1 MDHYFAS
8 PSLSPPWLQ
17 SRKRRHYLES
27 DSDDEEED
35 QVDHK
40 LHHQQQL
47 QQAPACFGAPASP
60 VEQSHHHH
68 HQLHYPYQQQLP
80 HPILTSNGGYH
91 MNPIIDFSGFS
102 YGALFS
108 PVLFPPAPP
117 PLPVISSSSTTT
129 NNSTASANT
138 MMPPSPPTTVSYVP
152 SSLPSAATSLQ
163 TNVGDASESPS
174 LSTMDTRSP
183 SPLSSSSAAAAVAAT
198 AAAAAIDGS
207 EPIFQA
213 KPSTTAPSS
222 PAAKPTT
229 RRKTTKSKRS
239 KTSSSNKERKHA
251 GRRVSPES
259 PDDTEQ
265 RIFKC
270 TEPTCGKLFKRSEH
284 VKRHYRSIHSKEKP
298 YECPYS
304 TCLKRFSRSDNL
316 SQHIRI
322 HRQQVPKDAM
332 YKQVPRTTDD
342 ATSTTTSSQR

>member
-60 VEQSHHHH
+60 IEQSH

-117 PLPVISSSSTTT
+117 PLPVISSSSSTT

-138 MMPPSPPTTVSYVP
+138 MMPPSPPTTVSYVTT
-152 SSLPSAATSLQ
+152 SLPSTAPSLQ
-163 TNVGDASESPS
+163 TSMGESPS
-174 LSTMDTRSP
+174 LSMETRSP
-183 SPLSSSSAAAAVAAT
+183 SPLSSSSAAV
-198 AAAAAIDGS
+198 DGS

-213 KPSTTAPSS
+213 KPSTVSPSS
-222 PAAKPTT
+222 SSSKPT
-229 RRKTTKSKRS
+229 RRRTTKSKRS
-239 KTSSSNKERKHA
+239 KTSSSTESNNKERKHT

-332 YKQVPRTTDD
+332 YKQVPRTADD
-342 ATSTTTSSQR
+342 TTTTTSSRR

>member
-47 QQAPACFGAPASP
+47 QQAPACFGALASP
-60 VEQSHHHH
+60 IEQSH

-80 HPILTSNGGYH
+80 HPILTSNGGYQ

-117 PLPVISSSSTTT
+117 PLPVISSSSSTT
-129 NNSTASANT
+129 NNSTASTNT
-138 MMPPSPPTTVSYVP
+138 MMPPSPPTTVSYVTT
-152 SSLPSAATSLQ
+152 SVPSAAPSLQ
-163 TNVGDASESPS
+163 TSMGEVSESPS
-174 LSTMDTRSP
+174 LSMETRFP
-183 SPLSSSSAAAAVAAT
+183 SPLSSSSAAV
-198 AAAAAIDGS
+198 DGS

-213 KPSTTAPSS
+213 KPSTVSPSS
-222 PAAKPTT
+222 SSSKPT
-229 RRKTTKSKRS
+229 RRRTAKSKRS
-239 KTSSSNKERKHA
+239 KTSSSTESNNKERNHT

-284 VKRHYRSIHSKEKP
+284 VKRHYRSIHSKEKR
-298 YECPYS
+298 
-304 TCLKRFSRSDNL
+304 K
-316 SQHIRI
+316 
-322 HRQQVPKDAM
+322 
-332 YKQVPRTTDD
+332 
-342 ATSTTTSSQR
+342 

>member
-60 VEQSHHHH
+60 IEQSH

-117 PLPVISSSSTTT
+117 PLPVISSSSSTT

-138 MMPPSPPTTVSYVP
+138 MMPPSPPT
-152 SSLPSAATSLQ
+152 Q
-163 TNVGDASESPS
+163 
-174 LSTMDTRSP
+174 
-183 SPLSSSSAAAAVAAT
+183 
-198 AAAAAIDGS
+198 
-207 EPIFQA
+207 
-213 KPSTTAPSS
+213 
-222 PAAKPTT
+222 
-229 RRKTTKSKRS
+229 
-239 KTSSSNKERKHA
+239 
-251 GRRVSPES
+251 
-259 PDDTEQ
+259 
-265 RIFKC
+265 
-270 TEPTCGKLFKRSEH
+270 
-284 VKRHYRSIHSKEKP
+284 
-298 YECPYS
+298 
-304 TCLKRFSRSDNL
+304 CL
-316 SQHIRI
+316 
-322 HRQQVPKDAM
+322 M
-332 YKQVPRTTDD
+332 
-342 ATSTTTSSQR
+342 